1 MFQNENN
8 ISKKI
13 DSSAD
18 TICWWLVFNL
28 MRYLKYQTKILNEYV
43 LIRSEVLNF
52 RISNYS
58 KRKWI
63 FYRILMK
70 RWDRPHYFHL
80 YFTHFDDKL
89 TVCTNRYRSH
99 VTSMILK
106 QFIWIIPILLMFKLR
121 FVHTTA
127 RNGGVAQK

>member
-8 ISKKI
+8 KSKKKKETPLLI
-13 DSSAD
+13 QFVDVLFLIWWD
-18 TICWWLVFNL
+18 TCI
-28 MRYLKYQTKILNEYV
+28 KILNEHV

-89 TVCTNRYRSH
+89 TVCTYRYRPNA
-99 VTSMILK
+99 TSMILK
-106 QFIWIIPILLMFKLR
+106 QFIWIIPNLFMFKWH